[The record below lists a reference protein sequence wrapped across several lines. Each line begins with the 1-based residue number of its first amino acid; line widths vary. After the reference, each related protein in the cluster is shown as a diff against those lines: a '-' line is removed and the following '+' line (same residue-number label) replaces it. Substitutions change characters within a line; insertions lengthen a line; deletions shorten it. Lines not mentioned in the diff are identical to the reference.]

1 MPSKAKT
8 KSELADYKSYI
19 PTEEESIAKDQIFKD
34 FITGR
39 NVIQKSYNQFNG
51 RSLYDVIDDWTK
63 RWNGYL
69 SLPDVI
75 DDNPQSRI
83 FLNFTRNAIIS
94 WLAKVAMDT
103 PKANIIAT
111 NRKSGTNNKRIA
123 DIYKDML
130 KFSRNA
136 ENYQAKFLAAALEVI
151 TKGTCVVYE
160 GYEKSVQKVKTPN
173 GFDIETGKGKF
184 KEEKRTIY
192 DDCFQQIVPI
202 EDFYIANP
210 YQPDVQKQ
218 PYVIWREITTYEEGK
233 EEYGHYDNWEYVKP
247 GSYVLLT
254 EPTTFY
260 RNRLQTELAPN
271 QVEILRYYNR
281 SKGLHIVTV
290 NGVVMYNGP
299 IPFKDGKYPFGKG
312 IFEPYGNDFF
322 WGMGFANKVMGEQ
335 DLANAL
341 FNMMVDKTYGSLLP
355 YGLSSDLDDL
365 IEDDVLVAN
374 KIRKVSDIN
383 KWKFDTLPSVN
394 TAEQQM
400 LQTTINFL
408 KENSGDLLGA
418 GQAYSPKG
426 GKLQV
431 RQVMLRQQEAM
442 QKLGFSMN
450 FLEDFELECTK
461 LRLAHLIQFYSIP
474 KIEKITGRNGKEIE
488 QLTYR
493 DITLHGVKLDSG
505 ETGDRIV
512 KIVGEDAKT
521 EEQKAKLA
529 DEMSVMEET
538 GYSQGIP
545 TEVLAVSADTLYDYN
560 YDVQIVKNS
569 SYEKNEVLDQASR
582 QEYANWRISMIQ
594 MGAPVDVQE
603 LVNYVDEAYDIDSE
617 RFMPKQQSGQP
628 GQEQGAQGGAPG
640 GQEQAPGQ
648 PSAPAIQPSKSM
660 GNMPSMSGAL
670 A

>member
-1 MPSKAKT
+1 
-8 KSELADYKSYI
+8 
-19 PTEEESIAKDQIFKD
+19 
-34 FITGR
+34 
-39 NVIQKSYNQFNG
+39 
-51 RSLYDVIDDWTK
+51 
-63 RWNGYL
+63 
-69 SLPDVI
+69 
-75 DDNPQSRI
+75 
-83 FLNFTRNAIIS
+83 
-94 WLAKVAMDT
+94 
-103 PKANIIAT
+103 
-111 NRKSGTNNKRIA
+111 
-123 DIYKDML
+123 
-130 KFSRNA
+130 
-136 ENYQAKFLAAALEVI
+136 
-151 TKGTCVVYE
+151 
-160 GYEKSVQKVKTPN
+160 
-173 GFDIETGKGKF
+173 
-184 KEEKRTIY
+184 
-192 DDCFQQIVPI
+192 
-202 EDFYIANP
+202 
-210 YQPDVQKQ
+210 
-218 PYVIWREITTYEEGK
+218 
-233 EEYGHYDNWEYVKP
+233 
-247 GSYVLLT
+247 
-254 EPTTFY
+254 
-260 RNRLQTELAPN
+260 
-271 QVEILRYYNR
+271 
-281 SKGLHIVTV
+281 
-290 NGVVMYNGP
+290 
-299 IPFKDGKYPFGKG
+299 
-312 IFEPYGNDFF
+312 
-322 WGMGFANKVMGEQ
+322 
-335 DLANAL
+335 
-341 FNMMVDKTYGSLLP
+341 
-355 YGLSSDLDDL
+355 
-365 IEDDVLVAN
+365 
-374 KIRKVSDIN
+374 
-383 KWKFDTLPSVN
+383 
-394 TAEQQM
+394 
-400 LQTTINFL
+400 
-408 KENSGDLLGA
+408 
-418 GQAYSPKG
+418 
-426 GKLQV
+426 
-431 RQVMLRQQEAM
+431 
-442 QKLGFSMN
+442 MN